1 MKKTILNLFTLFT
14 IAISLNSCA
23 SLTACDCWEQSYT
36 KSGLEFD
43 KMSEAQQKT
52 RAKCVDLFKNENNME
67 AECME
72 TTKNSDD
79 SDDSLETKI
88 VTMKLPPKKQQNK
101 LNIGDKVFGG
111 VIIEIDKSGLHG
123 LVMASE
129 DQDDF
134 IIKQEDDLPNK
145 GYNRAFKVCNELV
158 LNGFSDW
165 RLPQGGELTL
175 IYTNGEAFLSKK
187 PGMYL
192 DKFSTEFFI
201 NQSGN
206 VCYKN
211 INQEKVNYYRSD
223 YYKVRAV
230 REF

>member
-1 MKKTILNLFTLFT
+1 MKKTVLNLFGLFT
-14 IAISLNSCA
+14 IAISLNSCT
-23 SLTACDCWEQSYT
+23 SLTACDCWKQSYT

-52 RAKCVDLFKNENNME
+52 RANCVELFNNENNME
-67 AECME
+67 VECIE
-72 TTKNSDD
+72 ATKNYDNSDN
-79 SDDSLETKI
+79 SLDTKI

-123 LVMASE
+123 LVMALE
-129 DQDDF
+129 DQDNF

-145 GYNRAFKVCNELV
+145 EFNRAFKVCNELI

-165 RLPQGGELTL
+165 RLPQGEELTL
-175 IYTNGEAFLSKK
+175 IYTNGEVFLSKK

-206 VCYKN
+206 VCYNN

>member
-1 MKKTILNLFTLFT
+1 MKKTVLNLFGLSI
-14 IAISLNSCA
+14 IAISLNSCS

-43 KMSEAQQKT
+43 KMSESQQKI

-72 TTKNSDD
+72 TTKNSENSLD
-79 SDDSLETKI
+79 SRI

-165 RLPQGGELTL
+165 RLPQGEELTL

-206 VCYKN
+206 VCYNN